1 MTAAASDQMPVL
13 AGPSW
18 RHDLSLLAMSTRV
31 ADRHYAADAFL
42 LASLAEQVPAPQGTG
57 ARAPTWQSFLREVA
71 VVRGLQDGAAVRE
84 VQRAQPLAHHLPS
97 TVEQLSCGSVTV
109 LQAVALCDE
118 LVGVAPRPRTDRLD
132 NAAGRVATDTTCNR

>member
-1 MTAAASDQMPVL
+1 MTAAALDQMAVF
-13 AGPSW
+13 ADPSW
-18 RHDLSLLAMSTRV
+18 RHDLSLLAESTRV
-31 ADRHYAADAFL
+31 AARHYAADAFL

-57 ARAPTWQSFLREVA
+57 AGALAWQSFLREVA

-84 VQRAQPLAHHLPS
+84 VQRAQLLAHHLPF

-118 LVGVAPRPRTDRLD
+118 LVGVDAKP
-132 NAAGRVATDTTCNR
+132 AH